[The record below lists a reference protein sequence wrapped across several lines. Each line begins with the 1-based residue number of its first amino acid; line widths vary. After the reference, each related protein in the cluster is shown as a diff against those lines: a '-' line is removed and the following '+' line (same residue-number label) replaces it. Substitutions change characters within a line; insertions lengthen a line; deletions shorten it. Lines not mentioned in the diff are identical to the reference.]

1 VFLTVSYQWT
11 GSGVVFEV
19 LASTQNFMPLASGR
33 SYGIGLG
40 LEGPDLGLQGYIWQF
55 FGITLKL
62 QKFIIVINN
71 NSLYVINNK

>member
-1 VFLTVSYQWT
+1 
-11 GSGVVFEV
+11 
-19 LASTQNFMPLASGR
+19 MPLASGR